1 MGGVVSRF
9 HSFIKRALQVS
20 VSVHPAGDRRRPP
33 RAATLMAARRAAPP
47 GPAFVSFALT
57 VLTALTASTGRAL
70 TDRAL
75 TDRAGMPTYSDAVR
89 RVRGPSPMD
98 AGDAAARH
106 ARATRVGRMSKD
118 PPVHPTFRVSRMK
131 PRPTPAHGGWGARS
145 GHTTRGGSGREGLGN
160 QRGPVDGR
168 PLTLRRH
175 LLAEALATEA
185 ENARAEASAEAAA
198 AAWARERML
207 REAAAQTL
215 WPRLD
220 DVPAGLRCSGEAD
233 AVDISAS
240 EKRTHFRKAAPLLL
254 LLETSRVGVSGDAHF
269 PFPCE

>member
-1 MGGVVSRF
+1 M
-9 HSFIKRALQVS
+9 
-20 VSVHPAGDRRRPP
+20 
-33 RAATLMAARRAAPP
+33 
-47 GPAFVSFALT
+47 
-57 VLTALTASTGRAL
+57 
-70 TDRAL
+70 
-75 TDRAGMPTYSDAVR
+75 
-89 RVRGPSPMD
+89 
-98 AGDAAARH
+98 
-106 ARATRVGRMSKD
+106 
-118 PPVHPTFRVSRMK
+118 
-131 PRPTPAHGGWGARS
+131 
-145 GHTTRGGSGREGLGN
+145 GN

-233 AVDISAS
+233 AIDISAYALP
-240 EKRTHFRKAAPLLL
+240 KGG
-254 LLETSRVGVSGDAHF
+254 TSPSSPRDLPRGR
-269 PFPCE
+269 ER